1 MRLKKIMVS
10 LSVIVC
16 LYSNLTAIAYAE
28 PVIPLIDNGISLLYE
43 IADAPSSNLS
53 IVDRTAYCVSTT
65 GGINAVSITVTQ
77 TLQKHKVL
85 WLWDDVKGASWTG
98 TNAYNFFCL
107 SNSKSGLDS
116 GTYRVESVFILT
128 DKYGKTET
136 ITIYSDEEKVP

>member
-16 LYSNLTAIAYAE
+16 LFSNLTAIAYAE
-28 PVIPLIDNGISLLYE
+28 PIIPLFDNGISLLYE
-43 IADAPSSNLS
+43 IADA
-53 IVDRTAYCVSTT
+53 T

-85 WLWDDVKGASWTG
+85 WFWDDVKGASWTD

-116 GTYRVESVFILT
+116 GTYRVESVFNLT
-128 DKYGKTET
+128 DKNGKTET
-136 ITIYSDEEKVP
+136 ITIYSDEKKVP

>member
-16 LYSNLTAIAYAE
+16 LFSNLTAIAYAE
-28 PVIPLIDNGISLLYE
+28 PII
-43 IADAPSSNLS
+43 PSSNLS

-116 GTYRVESVFILT
+116 GTYRVESVFNLT
-128 DKYGKTET
+128 DKNGKTET